1 MSAEFTAEFEKA
13 FPGSSRIEARLALP
27 ADSFT
32 VTVLF
37 GPSGCGKTTVLRCVA
52 GLEQPDRG
60 TIRCGDDV
68 WFDSARSLNL
78 PPQRRDIGYLSQDY
92 ALFPHLTVVG
102 NVGYGLGG
110 LPTADRGRR
119 VGELLELLGLADLGQ
134 RYPRQLSGGQQQ
146 RVALARAV
154 ARRPRLLL
162 LDEPLSA
169 LDAPTREQLRRELRR
184 WLAALGVPTVLVTH
198 DRLDTQVLGDQVVI
212 LEGGRVRQS
221 GRIDDVFS
229 RPVSP
234 GVARIVG
241 VETILPVEVLSVVD
255 GMAEVLL
262 GKCRLQ
268 AAAPGV
274 RPGNA
279 YACIRGEDVVLAT
292 QTSDAAAGN
301 RLPGTVVSLGLEG
314 PLVRVGVDCGFL
326 LSLYVTRQACTAL
339 NLKEGMSVTAVVSP
353 STIHLIARE

>member
-1 MSAEFTAEFEKA
+1 MSAEFTAEFEKV
-13 FPGSSRIEARLALP
+13 FPGGPRIEGRLALP

-60 TIRCGDDV
+60 IIRCGDDV
-68 WFDSARSLNL
+68 WFDSTRSLNL

-102 NVGYGLGG
+102 NIGYGLGR
-110 LPTADRGRR
+110 LPAGDRSRR
-119 VGELLELLGLADLGQ
+119 VRELLELLGLADLGR

-184 WLAALGVPTVLVTH
+184 WLAALGVPAVLVTH

-212 LEGGRVRQS
+212 LEAGRVRQS
-221 GRIDDVFS
+221 GPVAEVFS
-229 RPVSP
+229 RPASP
-234 GVARIVG
+234 EVARIVG
-241 VETILPVEVLSVVD
+241 VDTILPVEVLSVVE
-255 GMAEVLL
+255 GMAEVLI
-262 GKCRLQ
+262 GGFRLQ
-268 AAAPGV
+268 ATAAGV
-274 RPGNA
+274 RPGPA

-292 QTSDAAAGN
+292 EPGETGVPN
-301 RLPGTVVSLGLEG
+301 RLTGKVTSLTPEG
-314 PLVRVGVDCGFL
+314 PVVRVLVDCGFRLTL
-326 LSLYVTRQACTAL
+326 LLTRQTCMAREL
-339 NLKEGMSVTAVVSP
+339 REGMSVTALVTASA
-353 STIHLIARE
+353 IHLIARE